1 MTKEELLREFLM
13 DDLVEQ
19 KGYMTK
25 EEVAKLKFI
34 DHSESKLIH
43 TLKAAIL
50 GKDKGDSIDTMVRKL
65 NQTLN
70 K

>member
-1 MTKEELLREFLM
+1 MSKEELLKEFLM
-13 DDLVEQ
+13 DDLVEE

-34 DHSESKLIH
+34 DHSPSKLI
-43 TLKAAIL
+43 TVLKAAIL
-50 GKDKGDSIDTMVRKL
+50 GKNEGDSVDTMVRKL
-65 NQTLN
+65 NQVLN

>member
-25 EEVAKLKFI
+25 EEVTKLKFI
-34 DHSESKLIH
+34 DHSESKLIN

>member
-34 DHSESKLIH
+34 DQPESKLIH

-65 NQTLN
+65 NQILN